1 MDKVSQPSQEV
12 NPLTAIIAEANATG
26 RMIARTTIHET
37 DKGKLVIRADQ
48 RGYLLIEVWPK
59 GFGPTTRLTIAYW
72 DVRAGA
78 WVLSTSQ
85 ERTQEWMAEAAELL
99 GEQVFPSE
107 ELPAPV
113 SPIDQAAADFVAQA
127 GTDYD
132 GRVGRAVE
140 LAKSG
145 HTRFPQY
152 ETYFNPA
159 GASGFYQCACPD
171 AANRNIRSFIGQ
183 TCKHSICL
191 WLVNQV
197 SLAAETVAVR
207 KLSDR
212 IELARQRE
220 TALPH
225 YASRPGRMKDYLD

>member
-12 NPLTAIIAEANATG
+12 NPLTAIIAEANAAG
-26 RMIARTTIHET
+26 RMIARTLIHET
-37 DKGKLVIRADQ
+37 DKGKLMIRADM

-59 GFGPTTRLTIAYW
+59 GFGPTTRLTIGFW

-85 ERTQEWMAEAAELL
+85 ERTEQWMAEASELL

-132 GRVGRAVE
+132 GRVARAVE
-140 LAKSG
+140 LAKAG

-152 ETYFNPA
+152 KTTFVPA
-159 GASGFYQCACPD
+159 GQSGHYECQCPD
-171 AANRNIRSFIGQ
+171 ASHRGLRGVIGQ
-183 TCKHSICL
+183 ICKHSIAAYL
-191 WLVNQV
+191 HRVV
-197 SLAAETVAVR
+197 SQETERAGHR
-207 KLSDR
+207 RLIDR
-212 IELARQRE
+212 IEAARQRE
-220 TALPH
+220 AALPVGVN
-225 YASRPGRMKDYLD
+225 AKGRMTDYL